1 MADPQGLLNYSH
13 EVLLLSQ
20 EVEYS
25 FRFGPLVLILKELAE
40 VF

>member
-1 MADPQGLLNYSH
+1 MGDPQSLFNFSH
-13 EVLLLSQ
+13 EVLLLSE

-40 VF
+40 MF